1 MRRHYLITYDVADD
15 KRRTRIFETLKDHG
29 DHVQFSVFFC
39 ELNAV
44 ELASL
49 RSLLQPIVHDQEDQ
63 IMLVDLGPNH
73 APLESG
79 LECLGKPYEPTTRT
93 MIF

>member
-15 KRRTRIFETLKDHG
+15 KRRTRIFEALKDHG

-39 ELNAV
+39 QLNTM
-44 ELASL
+44 ELAQL
-49 RSLLQPIVHDQEDQ
+49 RIILTSFVHDHEDQ
-63 IMLVDLGPNH
+63 IMLVDLGPSH

-79 LECLGKPYEPTTRT
+79 LECLGKPYEPIART
-93 MIF
+93 MIV